1 MFDVKNKRLS
11 MLLLTALAT
20 TALAATI
27 AGCAPQQ
34 ADSNKGGA
42 SASPDSFPTG
52 SLMALHVNGELDK
65 TDDYSNKFC
74 LSCHPRDVIN
84 KGNEDFA
91 GIEGVNPHKAHLES
105 GECLSCHS
113 VDATSTL
120 SCNECHDI
128 PLPDGWQS
136 AEQGAGPIH
145 PLE

>member
-1 MFDVKNKRLS
+1 
-11 MLLLTALAT
+11 
-20 TALAATI
+20 
-27 AGCAPQQ
+27 
-34 ADSNKGGA
+34 
-42 SASPDSFPTG
+42 
-52 SLMALHVNGELDK
+52 MALHVNGELDK

-145 PLE
+145 HLE